1 MLFEEREEVVHEK
14 YGAGRITKIF
24 LNGGDTIYGVDFGL
38 EYNLFVS
45 GKDLLTKEG
54 V

>member
-1 MLFEEREEVVHEK
+1 MLFKERDEVIHKE
-14 YGAGRITKIF
+14 YGAGRVTKIF